1 VHEGAMKRMATNKAE
16 DKHLGSWKVETPW
29 TKIKGTGTVT
39 DKSGAKHTPMSRA
52 RDLARKAMAR
62 KPVEEQSNIEPN
74 PFTIPSSNPGD
85 APEKKIKKASPVAP
99 TAMAESRQLE
109 IVREAIKVA
118 KKKKEVTEAGSDKFI
133 ADPELTSQITKSNP

>member
-1 VHEGAMKRMATNKAE
+1 
-16 DKHLGSWKVETPW
+16 
-29 TKIKGTGTVT
+29 
-39 DKSGAKHTPMSRA
+39 MSRA

-62 KPVEEQSNIEPN
+62 KMEEQSNIEPN

-85 APEKKIKKASPVAP
+85 APEKKVKKASPVAP

-118 KKKKEVTEAGSDKFI
+118 KKKKEVTEAGTDKFI